1 MENKYYNIAR
11 QAFEVRKNILKIA
24 LKHKIHIGGDLSVAE
39 VMAAIWQY
47 MMKYDPKD
55 PNWEERD
62 RFVLSKGHGAAVT
75 FLNQAAIGCYSY
87 EEVLDEYATDFGRFG
102 MHSCN
107 LRNPHVEVSTGSL
120 GHGLP
125 VSVGI
130 AKALRLK
137 GNQNSRVFTVVGDG
151 EAQEGSIWEAMMY
164 ASQLKL
170 GNLICF
176 IDYNGLQ
183 CTGPVSESSSLEPL
197 GDKARAF
204 GWHVVEVNGHDV
216 KELADA
222 FDNMPSAD
230 SDKPIMVIA
239 HTHKGRGVSFM
250 EDNASWH
257 NGMVTE
263 EQYNQAIKEL
273 TDSFEKEWGCSNGK

>member
-47 MMKYDPKD
+47 MMKYKPDDPT
-55 PNWEERD
+55 WEERD

-87 EEVLDEYATDFGRFG
+87 EEVLREYATDFGRFG

-125 VSVGI
+125 VSVGL
-130 AKALRLK
+130 AAALRLK
-137 GNQNSRVFTVVGDG
+137 KNYTSRVFTVVGDG

-170 GNLICF
+170 GNLVCF
-176 IDYNGLQ
+176 VDYN
-183 CTGPVSESSSLEPL
+183 V
-197 GDKARAF
+197 
-204 GWHVVEVNGHDV
+204 
-216 KELADA
+216 
-222 FDNMPSAD
+222 
-230 SDKPIMVIA
+230 
-239 HTHKGRGVSFM
+239 
-250 EDNASWH
+250 
-257 NGMVTE
+257 
-263 EQYNQAIKEL
+263 
-273 TDSFEKEWGCSNGK
+273 